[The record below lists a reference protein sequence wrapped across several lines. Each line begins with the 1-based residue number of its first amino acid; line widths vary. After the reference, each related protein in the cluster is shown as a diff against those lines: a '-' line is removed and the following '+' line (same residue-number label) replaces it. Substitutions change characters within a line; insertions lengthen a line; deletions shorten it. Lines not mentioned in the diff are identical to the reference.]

1 VAIQIQLRRGTAA
14 DWTTANPILAEGEM
28 AVEIDTLKFKVG
40 NGVTNWNTLPYTS
53 GPSGPQGPTGPTG
66 NTGSYGL
73 NPIFSRQGSLSIVTG
88 TQRFYVERAGTITAV
103 RATVGTPCQ
112 GINPILIDVL
122 INGVSALNAPIAL
135 LANSYTA
142 LASLAQV
149 SVLPGDYFT
158 VNILQVGSVTA
169 GANLTVTLVIQ

>member
-1 VAIQIQLRRGTAA
+1 MAIQIQLRRGTAA
-14 DWTTANPILAEGEM
+14 DWTAANSILAEGEI
-28 AVEIDTLKFKVG
+28 AVELDTLKFKVG
-40 NGVTNWNTLPYTS
+40 NGVTSWNSLPYATGATGS
-53 GPSGPQGPTGPTG
+53 QGPTGPTG

-73 NPIFSRQGSLSIVTG
+73 NPIFSRQGSLTITTG
-88 TQRFYVERAGTITAV
+88 TQRFYVERAGTITAI

-112 GINPILIDVL
+112 GTIPILIDVL
-122 INGVSALNAPIAL
+122 INGITALNTPIAL
-135 LANSYTA
+135 AANAYTA
-142 LASLAQV
+142 LGSLAQV